1 MWYGSS
7 QYIADQNQCADETA
21 FDTRVCVCD
30 IRVCVDVCVCGWVG
44 ACVRGRERERFGGN
58 MM

>member
-21 FDTRVCVCD
+21 FDTRVCVCV
-30 IRVCVDVCVCGWVG
+30 ISVCVWMCVCVGGWVHVLEG
-44 ACVRGRERERFGGN
+44 ERERDLVAT
-58 MM
+58 